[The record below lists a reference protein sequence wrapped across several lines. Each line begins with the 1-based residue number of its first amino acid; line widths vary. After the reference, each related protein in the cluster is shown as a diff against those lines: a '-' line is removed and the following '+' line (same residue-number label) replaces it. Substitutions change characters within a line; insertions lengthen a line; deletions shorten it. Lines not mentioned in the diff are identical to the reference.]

1 MEMNVLQTATL
12 EDLLDEL
19 CSRSRSVAVAIT
31 PAVQEAADADEV
43 SFRLRGDLMQRSGL
57 IQALASAQ
65 ELSIVDWL
73 SQ

>member
-1 MEMNVLQTATL
+1 MEMSVLQTATL

-19 CSRSRSVAVAIT
+19 CARCRSVAVAIM
-31 PAVQEAADADEV
+31 PEVQEGADADEV

-57 IQALASAQ
+57 VQTLASAQ